1 MDTNLPSNSPQINTC
16 LGLGTHLN
24 LDMGNGDDDSK
35 RRRLILLLH
44 IRLLA
49 YESALFKRDI
59 AILSKEAYPDT
70 HFKVRHIVKEC
81 ASQLGLKGKPPP
93 PQIPKMVIL
102 TFQYIQGTPQ
112 ELRKA
117 TLKRASECHEEVE
130 AEIASCKARLLKE
143 IRGSSFEEDD
153 ESESTTTPPTTPAMS
168 LQTSR
173 WIVMGLAT
181 VGIGLLALGIYTHF
195 SKKK

>member
-1 MDTNLPSNSPQINTC
+1 MVRLLLDTNLPSNSPQINTC

-59 AILSKEAYPDT
+59 AILLKEAYHDT

-81 ASQLGLKGKPPP
+81 ASQLGLKGKPL
-93 PQIPKMVIL
+93 PQYL
-102 TFQYIQGTPQ
+102 NWYINF
-112 ELRKA
+112 
-117 TLKRASECHEEVE
+117 S
-130 AEIASCKARLLKE
+130 I
-143 IRGSSFEEDD
+143 SSRD
-153 ESESTTTPPTTPAMS
+153 SPRTAQSNT
-168 LQTSR
+168 
-173 WIVMGLAT
+173 
-181 VGIGLLALGIYTHF
+181 
-195 SKKK
+195 